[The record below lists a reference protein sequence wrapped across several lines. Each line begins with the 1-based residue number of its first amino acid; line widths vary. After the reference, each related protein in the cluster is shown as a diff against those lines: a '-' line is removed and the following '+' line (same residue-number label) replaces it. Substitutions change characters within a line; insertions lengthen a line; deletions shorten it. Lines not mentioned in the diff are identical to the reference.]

1 MSLNKKNSNFIIH
14 FIGIGGIGMS
24 GIAELM
30 LDQGYIIQGSDL
42 VFNTTIKR
50 LKDRGVKIYQGHKKS
65 NINNISAAVFS
76 SAIGHSNPEIQKCK
90 ELSIPLVSRAEMLAD

>member
-50 LKDRGVKIYQGHKKS
+50 LKDRGKD
-65 NINNISAAVFS
+65 ISRS
-76 SAIGHSNPEIQKCK
+76 
-90 ELSIPLVSRAEMLAD
+90 